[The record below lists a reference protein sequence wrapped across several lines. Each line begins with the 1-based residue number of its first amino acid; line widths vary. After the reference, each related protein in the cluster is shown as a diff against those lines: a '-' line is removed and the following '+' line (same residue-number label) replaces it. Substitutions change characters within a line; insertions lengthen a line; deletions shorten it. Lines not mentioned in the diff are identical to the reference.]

1 MKPNAPTS
9 FVLIAVATFI
19 GSMVPTVQAR
29 PCSNATAAGSWSF
42 TVTGTFFFPS
52 PIGSIPLVNLGILT
66 FDEAGN
72 LVGTQ
77 TRNVGG
83 AVGEE
88 KVTGTLSLDPDCTGT
103 VIARAF
109 DPSSGALM
117 GTAFTKIVLDD
128 NARQMHALITEELD
142 SHGRPFPGVVSG
154 GGERVFAKGEGDEDD
169 GCTPA
174 LLKGSWGSVINGTII
189 GVGPIAVLGVTKFD
203 GEGHF
208 SMDATAN
215 IHGNVSS
222 EHTTGTYT
230 VNRSCTGTT
239 TDSIGDSSTFVIVG
253 DGKEII
259 AVSTKPGLVATLQLR
274 KQGAVPSSPEL
285 HP

>member
-1 MKPNAPTS
+1 MKSNAPTG
-9 FVLIAVATFI
+9 FVLIAVAMFAV
-19 GSMVPTVQAR
+19 SMVPTVQAR

-52 PIGSIPLVNLGILT
+52 PVGSVPLVNLGVLT
-66 FDEAGN
+66 FDESGN

-103 VIARAF
+103 VIAQAF
-109 DPSSGALM
+109 DPSSGAPM

-128 NARQMHALITEELD
+128 NGRQMHALITQELD
-142 SHGRPFPGVVSG
+142 GNGHSFPGVVSG
-154 GGERVFAKGEGDEDD
+154 GGERVFAKGEG
-169 GCTPA
+169 CT
-174 LLKGSWGSVINGTII
+174 LDTLKGSWGSVINGTIV

-208 SMDATAN
+208 SMDATADV
-215 IHGNVSS
+215 HGNVSS
-222 EHTTGTYT
+222 QHTTGTYT

-239 TDSIGDSSTFVIVG
+239 TDSIGDSSAFVIVG
-253 DGKEII
+253 NGKQII
-259 AVSTKPGLVATLQLR
+259 AVSTKPGLVATLQLT
-274 KQGAVPSSPEL
+274 KQGELPSSPEP
-285 HP
+285 HR

>member
-1 MKPNAPTS
+1 MKLNAPTS
-9 FVLIAVATFI
+9 FVLTAVATFI

-52 PIGSIPLVNLGILT
+52 PIGAVPLVNLGI
-66 FDEAGN
+66 FRSDQSGN
-72 LVGTQ
+72 VSGSQ

-88 KVTGTLSLDPDCTGT
+88 TITGTLSLDPDCTGT
-103 VIARAF
+103 LIARAF
-109 DPSSGALM
+109 NPSSGALM
-117 GTAFTKIVLDD
+117 GTAIAKIVLDD
-128 NARQMHALITEELD
+128 NGRHMQALITVELD
-142 SHGRPFPGVVSG
+142 SNGHPFPGVVSG
-154 GGERVFAKGEGDEDD
+154 AGERVLAEDEED
-169 GCTPA
+169 GCT
-174 LLKGSWGSVINGTII
+174 LSSLKGSWASSINGTII

-203 GEGHF
+203 GDGRF

-222 EHTTGTYT
+222 DQTIGTYT
-230 VNRSCTGTT
+230 VNQNCTGTT
-239 TDSIGDSSTFVIVG
+239 MDSIGNSSTLVIVG

-259 AVSTKPGLVATLQLR
+259 AVSTKQGLVATLRLK
-274 KQGAVPSSPEL
+274 KQGDL
-285 HP
+285 HPFPEPHP